1 MMAVFEKSL
10 RLRHIGHL
18 DIQRAMQR
26 ALRRSGLPVK
36 YSQGFNPHILVT
48 FASALST
55 GAVGLKELMDVT
67 LEADV
72 TEEVFLAAMNR
83 ALPPEMQIISCKA
96 MDDKHP
102 ALMAMVCAAS
112 YDIQLM
118 DAEATGKCAA
128 AVEGFLAQETIPA
141 MRKTKSGVKEC
152 DIKPLVF
159 DLAVEGDHIFA
170 TMELTERSS
179 CKPDMLV
186 TALCGFAGCEIPRTL
201 VTRTQLWGLNE
212 AGQRAPLET
221 L

>member
-55 GAVGLKELMDVT
+55 GAVGLRELMDVT

-72 TEEVFLAAMNR
+72 TEEAFLTAMNR

-118 DAEATGKCAA
+118 DADAAGKCAA

-152 DIKPLVF
+152 DIKPLIF
-159 DLAVEGDHIFA
+159 DLKVEGAHIYA
-170 TMELTERSS
+170 TMELTEHSS

-201 VTRTQLWGLNE
+201 VTRTQLWGLDASGNRV
-212 AGQRAPLET
+212 ALET

>member
-67 LEADV
+67 LETDV

-83 ALPPEMQIISCKA
+83 ALPPEMQLISCKA

-112 YDIQLM
+112 YDIQVM
-118 DAEATGKCAA
+118 DAEIAA
-128 AVEGFLAQETIPA
+128 KLAASVESFLAQETIPA
-141 MRKTKSGVKEC
+141 MRKTKSGIKEC

-159 DLAVEGDHIFA
+159 DLKVEGEHIYA

-186 TALCGFAGCEIPRTL
+186 TALSTFAGCEIPRVL
-201 VTRTQLWGLNE
+201 VTRTQLWGLDASGNRV
-212 AGQRAPLET
+212 ALET

>member
-55 GAVGLKELMDVT
+55 GSVGLRELMDVT
-67 LEADV
+67 LETDV
-72 TEEVFLAAMNR
+72 TEETFLAAMNR
-83 ALPPEMQIISCKA
+83 ALPPEMQLISCKA

-102 ALMAMVCAAS
+102 ALMAMVCAAG

-118 DAEATGKCAA
+118 DAETAAKCAA
-128 AVEGFLAQETIPA
+128 AVDGFLQQESIPA

-152 DIKPLVF
+152 DVKPLIY
-159 DLAVEGDHIFA
+159 DLRMEGEHLIA
-170 TMELTERSS
+170 TVALTESTS
-179 CKPDMLV
+179 CKPDMLI

-201 VTRTQLWGLNE
+201 VTRTGLMGLNAE
-212 AGQRAPLET
+212 GQRVPLET

>member
-55 GAVGLKELMDVT
+55 GSVGLRELMDVT
-67 LEADV
+67 LETDV
-72 TEEVFLAAMNR
+72 TAEEFHAAMNR
-83 ALPPEMQIISCKA
+83 ALPPEMQILSCKV

-102 ALMAMVCAAS
+102 ALMAMVCAAG

-118 DAEATGKCAA
+118 DGEVAAKCAA
-128 AVEGFLAQETIPA
+128 AIEGFLAQETIPA
-141 MRKTKSGVKEC
+141 MRKTKSGIKEC
-152 DIKPLVF
+152 DIKPLVYK
-159 DLAVEGDHIFA
+159 LRMEGDHIFA
-170 TMELTERSS
+170 ELALTESTS

-186 TALCGFAGCEIPRTL
+186 TALCGFAGCEVPRTL
-201 VTRTQLWGLNE
+201 VTRTGLMGLDE
-212 AGQRAPLET
+212 TGSRVPLET

>member
-67 LEADV
+67 LETNV
-72 TEEVFLAAMNR
+72 TEEVFLSAMNR

-102 ALMAMVCAAS
+102 ALMAVVCAAS
-112 YDIQLM
+112 YDIQVM
-118 DAEATGKCAA
+118 DADAAAKYAA

-152 DIKPLVF
+152 DIKPLIF
-159 DLAVEGDHIFA
+159 DLKVEGAHIYA